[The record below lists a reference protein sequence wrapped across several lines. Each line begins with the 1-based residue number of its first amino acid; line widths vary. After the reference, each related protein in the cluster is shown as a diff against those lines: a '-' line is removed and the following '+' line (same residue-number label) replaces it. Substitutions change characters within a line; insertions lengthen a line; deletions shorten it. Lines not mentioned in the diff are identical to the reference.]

1 MSEGMSMLFRVLGGE
16 DVAGSHLRF
25 EYCSAATQVDELR
38 ASSCQFL
45 DCAATVIRGAMTAQ
59 IVALE
64 SIDNGASDHQLHQ
77 SERAK
82 MNLSKLP
89 VDLTLE
95 VNVTS
100 SETPCRVQPQFPLYL
115 EISSSLVELTGFS
128 ATHQSRRVCAG
139 QFAFFRANTAVSMI
153 VLDNFLL
160 LREKRAARYSLK
172 KAGCTICNTILFQ
185 KCRVTVTNT
194 W

>member
-1 MSEGMSMLFRVLGGE
+1 MNR
-16 DVAGSHLRF
+16 RW
-25 EYCSAATQVDELR
+25 
-38 ASSCQFL
+38 CQFL
-45 DCAATVIRGAMTAQ
+45 DCAATVIRGAMTAK

-82 MNLSKLP
+82 MNLSSFRRF
-89 VDLTLE
+89 
-95 VNVTS
+95 NFG
-100 SETPCRVQPQFPLYL
+100 SECHFLGEFAVG
-115 EISSSLVELTGFS
+115 IVSSLVELTGFS

-160 LREKRAARYSLK
+160 LREKR
-172 KAGCTICNTILFQ
+172 G
-185 KCRVTVTNT
+185 
-194 W
+194 